1 MASLPEMIEL
11 WREAPEA
18 PATIDLC
25 NRLVRQSSKPGQQNV
40 VSSAIMT
47 EVIEEAM
54 RLHGDNLE
62 VMLAVGGLC
71 LTTGMPERAEAV
83 LAGLPDHTKSDP
95 RLSKLLGKIRLHL
108 GVHAAKSSPPSY
120 RSSGP
125 PSDRGPGAAAMLADL
140 NRRVGQRPSGTQGA
154 VGGRVATPSGRP
166 YAGPPSTAPVP
177 QPAPAPHAHAPASP
191 QAHRSPRGGFEIED
205 PIPPEEHD
213 VHTKAHTYSPQ
224 ELLAAIEREEAE
236 VDDRAA
242 TRAREM
248 VPASVASG
256 PPPSSSRHARPSVEP
271 GHWSQSLMPSDPGED
286 NETSSYDSSDLLD
299 EIQPTGFR
307 RAAAPPP
314 SAPRAPMMSVSE
326 QPTAAKFEWQ
336 RYLDQDAPTAAR
348 EAPASARELMRAIED
363 EATGHEGPTAMRD
376 QWDGSTM
383 SGMTRE
389 GPTAAIRQP
398 LFDEDPS
405 VATQEGATR
414 PIALAPPFAES
425 PGDAG
430 FSAADIER
438 AGRDLEAMNTFG
450 GGEESDLV
458 DYGNLGD
465 EVDEVEVVLPQR
477 SRRSPMVESAR
488 PPEEA
493 PFQHHV
499 DPNELARG
507 DDYGRGDSVD
517 MGGVDVSYGDE
528 RLSAGA
534 PFAERPSSS
543 RRSGDLGFSMPAERF
558 ESTERM
564 PAPAPPA
571 PAPGPSLSPHERTP
585 SAAPYPKPAT
595 GLGAALEADPPW
607 SRAPRREASGSSGI
621 RSVLIGFFGVVV
633 LVVGGATLYFYLT
646 AKDATKT
653 AASTAVVDR
662 SALRAALLQ
671 GGQKALDE
679 VDRAWSEAGPSGS
692 SDPELAK
699 LRLQERAFRVLDFE
713 EPVASL
719 KGAMEAARAAGVG
732 GSSLAFADLVSAIH
746 GGDVALLE
754 QLISKYDADE
764 SLRADAIYQ
773 FAAGAALEVKGDEG
787 AIARFQNAVG
797 SEPGFKA
804 AEVRLIRAML
814 LYGDTAEG
822 ERRAAA
828 FRDTP
833 EDSPRARALKAVAA
847 LSAVGSGSGR
857 AEDVPALDP
866 SLPLPRWLRW
876 APSAASFARERD
888 KAKQLGHWKA
898 AFDKLDV
905 PMAALLLGDLA
916 LATGMDDRAILAAD
930 HALTTGQ
937 HPRALRLLG
946 KAALQTGRLERL
958 AVEGDNVAAAELRA
972 ILAYERGEFAKVAEI
987 ARAGFSTP
995 GILLRLQRMQ
1005 GQARLSADQ
1014 IDRLRQPDVVGGEL
1028 VLIDAALDAGDVE
1041 LAKRTMST
1049 WNDAATHPLKSRR
1062 WARLLRYDGDFGNAS
1077 VALDVSAALQPS
1089 LIEKVLVAGEIEV
1102 MQKFL
1107 LESLDPTKLEEGYF
1121 LQAFLHARQ
1130 KSLEAARGAI
1140 DKTTLPGDGAP
1151 LSLRVVAAL
1160 ALAELSDPRG
1170 KPLCEAL
1177 VVTFPRNPD
1186 VLAASERYGIRV
1198 LAGPGADPV
1207 DPAAPSASA
1216 SATPGPPP
1224 GAPPP
1229 AAPP

>member
-1 MASLPEMIEL
+1 MASLPEMIDL

-40 VSSAIMT
+40 ITSAIMT
-47 EVIEEAM
+47 EVVDEAT
-54 RLHGDNLE
+54 RLHGENLE

-83 LAGLPDHTKSDP
+83 LAGLPEQARSDP
-95 RLSKLLGKIRLHL
+95 RLTKLLGKIRLHL
-108 GVHAAKSSPPSY
+108 GVHAAKSSPPSF

-140 NRRVGQRPSGTQGA
+140 NRRVGQRPSGTHGA
-154 VGGRVATPSGRP
+154 VGGRLATPSGRP
-166 YAGPPSTAPVP
+166 HA
-177 QPAPAPHAHAPASP
+177 APAPSAPAPPAHAYPAP
-191 QAHRSPRGGFEIED
+191 QSRRGGFEIED

-213 VHTKAHTYSPQ
+213 VHTKAHTYSPAD
-224 ELLAAIEREEAE
+224 LLAAIDREEAE

-248 VPASVASG
+248 VPASVASA
-256 PPPSSSRHARPSVEP
+256 PPPSSRPSVDP
-271 GHWSQSLMPSDPGED
+271 GHWSQSLMPQDPGED
-286 NETSSYDSSDLLD
+286 KETASYDSSDLLD

-307 RAAAPPP
+307 RAAAPPAP
-314 SAPRAPMMSVSE
+314 APRAPMMSVSE

-348 EAPASARELMRAIED
+348 EAPASARELLKAIED

-398 LFDEDPS
+398 LFDDDPS
-405 VATQEGATR
+405 IATQEGATR
-414 PIALAPPFAES
+414 PIAIAPPISAS

-438 AGRDLEAMNTFG
+438 AGKDLEAMSTFA
-450 GGEESDLV
+450 GGEEGDLA

-465 EVDEVEVVLPQR
+465 EVDQVEVVLPQR
-477 SRRSPMVESAR
+477 SRRSPQAEPAR
-488 PPEEA
+488 APNEEA

-499 DPNELARG
+499 DPNELSTG
-507 DDYGRGDSVD
+507 DDFSRGDSLD
-517 MGGVDVSYGDE
+517 LGGVDVSYGDE

-534 PFAERPSSS
+534 LFAERPSSS

-564 PAPAPPA
+564 PAPVPRAPALEPPPA
-571 PAPGPSLSPHERTP
+571 PREGTP
-585 SAAPYPKPAT
+585 SAVPYAKPAA

-607 SRAPRREASGSSGI
+607 SRAPRREASGGSGI

-646 AKDATKT
+646 AKDPTKT
-653 AASTAVVDR
+653 AASTVAVDR
-662 SALRAALLQ
+662 SALRAALLT

-679 VDRAWSEAGPSGS
+679 IDRAWGEAGPSAS

-719 KGAMEAARAAGVG
+719 TAAVEIARGAGVS
-732 GSSLAFADLVSAIH
+732 GSSLALADLVSAIH
-746 GGDVALLE
+746 GGDVAALE
-754 QLISKYDADE
+754 QLIAKYDADE

-804 AEVRLIRAML
+804 AEARLIRALL

-905 PMAALLLGDLA
+905 PMASLLLGDLA

-972 ILAYERGEFAKVAEI
+972 ILAYERGEFAKVADI

-1014 IDRLRQPDVVGGEL
+1014 LDRLRQPDVVGGEL

-1041 LAKRTMST
+1041 LAKRTMSA

-1062 WARLLRYDGDFGNAS
+1062 WARLLRYEGDFGNAS
-1077 VALDVSAALQPS
+1077 VALDVAAAVQPS

-1140 DKTTLPGDGAP
+1140 ERAPLPGDGAP
-1151 LSLRVVAAL
+1151 LSLKIAAVL

-1198 LAGPGADPV
+1198 LAGPGAE
-1207 DPAAPSASA
+1207 PASPEAPASA
-1216 SATPGPPP
+1216 SAAPGDPPGGPAGAPPP
-1224 GAPPP
+1224 GAPP
-1229 AAPP
+1229 